1 LVSNAF
7 LARVLVKALKA
18 YAKENPDM
26 RKEAAKDILLL
37 RNPKTVKEALET
49 TQRKEW
55 IEAIRKEM
63 QSLVDKPVFE
73 IKKLPAGSR

>member
-1 LVSNAF
+1 
-7 LARVLVKALKA
+7 
-18 YAKENPDM
+18 M